1 METGLTMAAI
11 TTAAAE
17 TTVVTEK
24 DAANAMADEAAGV
37 AVEMTVRMRMTVD
50 VGTIFV
56 QNHGLSKDPLCLTR
70 IRAADAKN
78 NRIITATDSRNYNL
92 SYLKVKKCA
101 GCPHIFLKISILPG
115 TNYTF
120 QASYK

>member
-11 TTAAAE
+11 TAADAE

-56 QNHGLSKDPLCLTR
+56 QNHGLSKDPLCLTK
-70 IRAADAKN
+70 ILAADVKN
-78 NRIITATDSRNYNL
+78 NRIITATDSRNHNL
-92 SYLKVKKCA
+92 SYLTNQKCA
-101 GCPHIFLKISILPG
+101 GCPHIFFENFYFTGNQLHFSGIL
-115 TNYTF
+115 
-120 QASYK
+120 